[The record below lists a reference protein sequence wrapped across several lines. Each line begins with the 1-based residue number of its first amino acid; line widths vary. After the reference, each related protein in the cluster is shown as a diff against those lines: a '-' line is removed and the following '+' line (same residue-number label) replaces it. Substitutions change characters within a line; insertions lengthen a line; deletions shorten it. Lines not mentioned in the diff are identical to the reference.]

1 MLAKVKPQVFLDSLN
16 IEVIELLSVPVT
28 ATLRDEKGSVWR
40 TAAYHSSPEKA
51 FTLSGLS
58 DLPYG
63 VYSLELSNGDALLH
77 VRLVKRV

>member
-16 IEVIELLSVPVT
+16 IEVMEYPSLAVT
-28 ATLRDEKGSVWR
+28 AILRDEKGSICR
-40 TAAYHSSPEKA
+40 CADYQHSPEKA
-51 FTLSGLS
+51 FTWTGLN

-63 VYSLELSNGDALLH
+63 VYSLELSNGDAQLH